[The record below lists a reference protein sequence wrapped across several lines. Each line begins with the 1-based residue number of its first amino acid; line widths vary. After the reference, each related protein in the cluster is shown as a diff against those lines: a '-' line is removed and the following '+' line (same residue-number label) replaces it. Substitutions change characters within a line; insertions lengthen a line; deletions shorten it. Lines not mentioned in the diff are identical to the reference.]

1 MIKIKKERTEIMNE
15 NIKKYL
21 TLIVLGLAGGSIYIF
36 PYLKYVFYDPIIEV
50 LHISDTQSG
59 LLLTM
64 YAIGCVILYIPGG
77 ILADKMNPKKALLMS
92 LSVATVLTAIFVA
105 TILMGLPGS
114 AAYGISLV
122 IWLLMAFASG
132 FVFWTA
138 LLKAIR
144 IIGTEEEQG
153 TMYGIY
159 YAANGTT
166 AAIIAAV
173 NLWAYNAGGGDA
185 NMKSGFFWAVVSMAV
200 FTLLATILV
209 AIFLDGKSD
218 KDLSTAEEDK
228 FHFGD
233 VVTVLK
239 NPAIWL
245 ISIVFFCVYGVY
257 SCSSYFTPY
266 LTDIIKLSTTAAGV
280 CAILRQYIVMLVAAP
295 LGGILADKVFKS
307 TLGWFRCGGIVLA
320 ISIVLVILVGTGAP
334 SMLVAVLTLI
344 PGLFSMC
351 LYGVM
356 FSTMHELNIPVKV
369 AGTAIGI
376 ASIVGYLPDMFL
388 NTIFGNILDKSA
400 GASGYFQIFGI
411 LAAFCVIVVIICS
424 GLYAK
429 FVKPTRSK

>member
-1 MIKIKKERTEIMNE
+1 MNSKL
-15 NIKKYL
+15 KKYL

-36 PYLKYVFYDPIIEV
+36 PYLKYVFYDPLIEV

-77 ILADKMNPKKALLMS
+77 ILADKMNPKKALIMS
-92 LSVATVLTAIFVA
+92 LSVATILTAIFAVV
-105 TILMGLPGS
+105 ILLELPGS
-114 AAYGISLV
+114 VAYAISLV

-144 IIGTEEEQG
+144 IIGTEDEQG
-153 TMYGIY
+153 RMYGIY

-173 NLWAYNAGGGDA
+173 NLWAYNLGGGDA
-185 NMKSGFFWAVVSMAV
+185 NMKMGFFFAVVSMAV
-200 FTLLATILV
+200 FTLVATILV
-209 AIFLDGKSD
+209 GIFLEGKTD

-233 VVTVLK
+233 VLTVVK
-239 NPAIWL
+239 NPAVWL

-266 LTDIIKLSTTAAGV
+266 LTDVIKLSTTAAGV
-280 CAILRQYIVMLVAAP
+280 CAILRQYVVMLVAAP

-307 TLGWFRCGGIVLA
+307 TLGWFRFGGFILA
-320 ISIVLVILVGTGAP
+320 VSIVLIILVGIEAP
-334 SMLVAVLTLI
+334 AMLVAVLTLI

-356 FSTMHELNIPVKV
+356 FSTMHEINIPLKV
-369 AGTAIGI
+369 AGTAIGV

-388 NTIFGNILDKSA
+388 NTIFGNILDKSSGA
-400 GASGYFQIFGI
+400 GGYFQIFGI
-411 LAAFCVIVVIICS
+411 LAAFCVIVVVVCS
-424 GLYAK
+424 YLYAK
-429 FVKPTRSK
+429 NVKPAKKNNK

>member
-1 MIKIKKERTEIMNE
+1 MN
-15 NIKKYL
+15 NNLKKYL
-21 TLIVLGLAGGSIYIF
+21 TLIILGLAGGSIYIF
-36 PYLKYVFYDPIIEV
+36 PYLKYVFYDPLIQV

-77 ILADKMNPKKALLMS
+77 ILADKMNPKKALMLS
-92 LSVATVLTAIFVA
+92 LAVA
-105 TILMGLPGS
+105 TILTGAFAVTILLDLP
-114 AAYGISLV
+114 GISLV
-122 IWLLMAFASG
+122 IWLLIAFASG

-138 LLKAIR
+138 ILKAIR

-173 NLWAYNAGGGDA
+173 NLWAYNAGGGDS
-185 NMKSGFFWAVVSMAV
+185 NMKSGFFWAVVSMAA
-200 FTLLATILV
+200 FTLLATILI
-209 AIFLDGKSD
+209 AIFLEGKSD

-239 NPAIWL
+239 NPAVWM
-245 ISIVFFCVYGVY
+245 ISVVFFCVYGVY

-266 LTDIIKLSTTAAGV
+266 LTDIVKLSTTAAGV

-307 TLGWFRCGGIVLA
+307 TLGWFRCGGVILA
-320 ISIVLVILVGTGAP
+320 ISIILVILVGTGAP
-334 SMLVAVLTLI
+334 SMLIAV
-344 PGLFSMC
+344 LFSMC

-356 FSTMHELNIPVKV
+356 FSTMHEINIPVKV

-388 NTIFGNILDKSA
+388 NTIFGNILDKSS

-411 LAAFCVIVVIICS
+411 LAAFCVIVVVICS
-424 GLYAK
+424 YLYAK
-429 FVKPTRSK
+429 YVKPVRKANK

>member
-1 MIKIKKERTEIMNE
+1 MN
-15 NIKKYL
+15 NNLKKYL
-21 TLIVLGLAGGSIYIF
+21 TLIILGLAGGSIYIF
-36 PYLKYVFYDPIIEV
+36 PYLKYVFYDPLIQV

-77 ILADKMNPKKALLMS
+77 ILADKMNPKKALMLS
-92 LSVATVLTAIFVA
+92 LAVA
-105 TILMGLPGS
+105 TILTGAFAVTILLDLPGS
-114 AAYGISLV
+114 VAYGISLV
-122 IWLLMAFASG
+122 IWLLIAFASG

-138 LLKAIR
+138 ILKAIR

-173 NLWAYNAGGGDA
+173 NLWAYNAGGGDS
-185 NMKSGFFWAVVSMAV
+185 NMKSGF
-200 FTLLATILV
+200 LLATILI
-209 AIFLDGKSD
+209 AIFLEGKSD

-239 NPAIWL
+239 NPAVWM
-245 ISIVFFCVYGVY
+245 ISVVFFCVYGVY

-266 LTDIIKLSTTAAGV
+266 LTDIVKLSTTAAGV

-307 TLGWFRCGGIVLA
+307 TLGWFRCGGVILA
-320 ISIVLVILVGTGAP
+320 ISIILVILVGTGAP
-334 SMLVAVLTLI
+334 SMLIAVLTLI

-356 FSTMHELNIPVKV
+356 FSTMHEINIPVKV

-411 LAAFCVIVVIICS
+411 LAAFCVIVVVICS
-424 GLYAK
+424 YLYAK
-429 FVKPTRSK
+429 YVKPVRKANK

>member
-1 MIKIKKERTEIMNE
+1 MN
-15 NIKKYL
+15 NNFKKYL
-21 TLIVLGLAGGSIYIF
+21 TLIILGLAGGSIYIF
-36 PYLKYVFYDPIIEV
+36 PYLKYVFYDPLIQV

-77 ILADKMNPKKALLMS
+77 ILADKMNPKKALMLS
-92 LSVATVLTAIFVA
+92 LAVA
-105 TILMGLPGS
+105 TILTG
-114 AAYGISLV
+114 AFAV
-122 IWLLMAFASG
+122 TIWLLIAFASG

-138 LLKAIR
+138 ILKAIR

-173 NLWAYNAGGGDA
+173 NLWAYNAGGGDS
-185 NMKSGFFWAVVSMAV
+185 NMKSGFFWAVVSMAA
-200 FTLLATILV
+200 FTLLATILI
-209 AIFLDGKSD
+209 AIFLEGKSD

-239 NPAIWL
+239 NPAVWM
-245 ISIVFFCVYGVY
+245 ISVVFFCVYGVY

-266 LTDIIKLSTTAAGV
+266 LTDIVKLSTTAAGV

-307 TLGWFRCGGIVLA
+307 TLGWFRCGGVILA
-320 ISIVLVILVGTGAP
+320 ISIILVILVGTGAP
-334 SMLVAVLTLI
+334 SMLIAVLTLI

-356 FSTMHELNIPVKV
+356 FSTMHEINIPVKV

-388 NTIFGNILDKSA
+388 NTIFGNILDKSS

-411 LAAFCVIVVIICS
+411 LAAFCVIVVVICS
-424 GLYAK
+424 YLYAK
-429 FVKPTRSK
+429 YVKPVRKANK

>member
-1 MIKIKKERTEIMNE
+1 MN
-15 NIKKYL
+15 NNLKKYL
-21 TLIVLGLAGGSIYIF
+21 TLIILGLAGGSIYIF
-36 PYLKYVFYDPIIEV
+36 PYLKYVFYDPLIQI

-77 ILADKMNPKKALLMS
+77 ILADKMNPKKALMLS
-92 LSVATVLTAIFVA
+92 LAVA
-105 TILMGLPGS
+105 TILTGAFAVTILLDLPGS
-114 AAYGISLV
+114 VAYGISLV
-122 IWLLMAFASG
+122 IWLLIAFASG

-138 LLKAIR
+138 ILKAIR

-166 AAIIAAV
+166 AAIVAAV
-173 NLWAYNAGGGDA
+173 NLWAYNAGGGDS
-185 NMKSGFFWAVVSMAV
+185 NMKSGFFWAVVSMAA
-200 FTLLATILV
+200 FTLLATILI
-209 AIFLDGKSD
+209 AIFLEGKSD

-239 NPAIWL
+239 NPAVWM
-245 ISIVFFCVYGVY
+245 ISVVFFCVYGVY

-266 LTDIIKLSTTAAGV
+266 LTDIVKLSTTAAGV

-307 TLGWFRCGGIVLA
+307 TLGWFRCGGVILA
-320 ISIVLVILVGTGAP
+320 ISIILVILVGTGAP
-334 SMLVAVLTLI
+334 SMLIAVLTLI

-356 FSTMHELNIPVKV
+356 FSTMHEINIPVKV

-388 NTIFGNILDKSA
+388 NTIFGNILDKSS

-411 LAAFCVIVVIICS
+411 LAAFCVIVVVICS
-424 GLYAK
+424 YLYAK
-429 FVKPTRSK
+429 YVKPVRKANK

>member
-1 MIKIKKERTEIMNE
+1 MN
-15 NIKKYL
+15 NNLKKYL
-21 TLIVLGLAGGSIYIF
+21 TLIILGLAGGSIYIF
-36 PYLKYVFYDPIIEV
+36 PYLKYVFYDPLIQV

-77 ILADKMNPKKALLMS
+77 ILADKMNPKKALMLS
-92 LSVATVLTAIFVA
+92 LAVA
-105 TILMGLPGS
+105 TILTGAFAVTILLDLPGS
-114 AAYGISLV
+114 VAYGISLV
-122 IWLLMAFASG
+122 IWLLIAFASG

-138 LLKAIR
+138 ILKAIR

-173 NLWAYNAGGGDA
+173 NLWAYNAGGGDS
-185 NMKSGFFWAVVSMAV
+185 NMKSGFFWAVVSMAA
-200 FTLLATILV
+200 FTLLATILI
-209 AIFLDGKSD
+209 AIFLEGKSD

-239 NPAIWL
+239 NPAVWM
-245 ISIVFFCVYGVY
+245 ISVVFFCVYGVY

-266 LTDIIKLSTTAAGV
+266 LTDIVKLSTTAAGV

-307 TLGWFRCGGIVLA
+307 TLGWFRCGGVILA
-320 ISIVLVILVGTGAP
+320 ISIILVILVGTI
-334 SMLVAVLTLI
+334 AVLTLI

-356 FSTMHELNIPVKV
+356 FSTMHEINIPVKV

-411 LAAFCVIVVIICS
+411 LAAFCVIVVVICS
-424 GLYAK
+424 YLYAK
-429 FVKPTRSK
+429 YVKPVRKANK